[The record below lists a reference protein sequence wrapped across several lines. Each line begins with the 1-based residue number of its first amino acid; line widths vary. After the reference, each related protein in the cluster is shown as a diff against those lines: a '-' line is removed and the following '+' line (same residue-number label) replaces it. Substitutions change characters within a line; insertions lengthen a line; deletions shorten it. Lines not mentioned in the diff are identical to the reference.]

1 MKKEEKE
8 QAIKEKI
15 QELEG
20 VSLERIKRAR
30 RILSGALQ
38 DNLKAKD
45 GYSSAEIVM
54 ALLAEAYAIEHQM
67 LSVDTEVL
75 ARNIVESKNKDND
88 GQDNA

>member
-8 QAIKEKI
+8 QAIKAKI

-20 VSLERIKRAR
+20 VSVERIKRAR
-30 RILSGALQ
+30 RIISGALQ

-54 ALLAEAYAIEHQM
+54 ALLAEAYNIEHQM
-67 LSVDTEVL
+67 FSVDTEVL
-75 ARNIVESKNKDND
+75 ARNIVESKNKDNN
-88 GQDNA
+88 GQDND